1 MSPKGPLYVDLFIL
15 KYLDIIKEIQWLC
28 LNLCG
33 KYLTQRK
40 LIFFYQI
47 IDTCGI
53 KYVINFGVVHAYN
66 MFVQRK
72 TCCW

>member
-1 MSPKGPLYVDLFIL
+1 MIVFKSMWKIFDPKEAY
-15 KYLDIIKEIQWLC
+15 
-28 LNLCG
+28 
-33 KYLTQRK
+33 
-40 LIFFYQI
+40 FFYQI